1 VSFSGVYFIDASVIY
16 SFSYNSAKHN
26 LAGVLVK
33 RILPLIRSL
42 FLAFLIGS
50 FFSGCAIF
58 GDPTELDD
66 TKGWPAQRIY
76 EAGALAMADKDYDKA
91 LGYFKKLES
100 RFPHGK
106 YATQAKLEIIY
117 AHYKKDDPVSTLVA
131 ADRFIKIHPN
141 HPNVDYAYYLKGLA
155 TFNERGIVEKLTK
168 QQINDRDPKALKLSF
183 AAFKDLTERY
193 PKSRYYKDATQRM
206 VYIVNTLAQHEMHV
220 ARYYMNRKAY
230 LAALNRAKYVLEYYP
245 KSDSVEQALMTMVS
259 AYDYMDLADLKDDT
273 VRVLKTNYP
282 DNPLLSGKLV
292 EEERVWW
299 KFWDSL

>member
-1 VSFSGVYFIDASVIY
+1 M
-16 SFSYNSAKHN
+16 
-26 LAGVLVK
+26 K
-33 RILPLIRSL
+33 RILPLIQSF
-42 FLAFLIGS
+42 FLALLVGTALT
-50 FFSGCAIF
+50 GCAIF
-58 GDPTELDD
+58 GAPTELDD
-66 TKGWPAQRIY
+66 TKGWPAERIY
-76 EAGALAMADKDYDKA
+76 EAGATAMSDKDYDKA

-117 AHYKKDDPVSTLVA
+117 ANFKKDDPVSTLVA

-155 TFNERGIVEKLTK
+155 TFNERGIIEKITK
-168 QQINDRDPKALKLSF
+168 QNINDRDPKALKLSF

-220 ARYYMNRKAY
+220 ARYYMDRKAY

-245 KSDSVEQALMTMVS
+245 KSDAVEDALVTMVS
-259 AYDYMDLADLKDDT
+259 AYDYMDLTDLKEDSI
-273 VRVLKTNYP
+273 RVLKTNYP
-282 DNPLLSGKLV
+282 ENPLINGKLV
-292 EEERVWW
+292 QEERIWW
-299 KFWDSL
+299 KFWESL